1 MRVTMTKR
9 HCEISDELKTRTTAV
24 VDKLAK
30 IANRP
35 QSAEVIFNEEHGA
48 KVVEIVISLARGQTK
63 VAKVEAGDFRTALD
77 RAADKVRN
85 QLHKETH
92 RQQRGAHGVVEE

>member
-9 HCEISDELKTRTTAV
+9 HCEISDELKTRATTV

-30 IANRP
+30 VANRP
-35 QSAEVIFNEEHGA
+35 QNAEVIFDEDHGA
-48 KVVEIVISLARGQTK
+48 KVVEIVISLPRGQRK
-63 VAKVEAGDFRTALD
+63 AAKVEARDFRTALD

-85 QLHKETH
+85 QIQKENH
-92 RQQRGAHGVVEE
+92 RQKHGVAGE

>member
-30 IANRP
+30 IASRP

-48 KVVEIVISLARGQTK
+48 KVVEIVLSLPRGQTK
-63 VAKVEAGDFRTALD
+63 VAKVEARDFRTALD

-85 QLHKETH
+85 QLQKDSN
-92 RQQRGAHGVVEE
+92 RQQYGGVGE

>member
-9 HCEISDELKTRTTAV
+9 HCEISDELKNRATTM

-30 IANRP
+30 VASRP
-35 QSAEVIFNEEHGA
+35 QSAEVIFDEEHGA
-48 KVVEIVISLARGQTK
+48 KVVEIVLSLPRGQTK
-63 VAKVEAGDFRTALD
+63 VAKVEANDFRTALD

-85 QLHKETH
+85 QLQKDNH
-92 RQQRGAHGVVEE
+92 RTPYGAVGE

>member
-9 HCEISDELKTRTTAV
+9 HCEISDELKTRATTV

-30 IANRP
+30 VASRP
-35 QSAEVIFNEEHGA
+35 QSAEVIFDEDHGA
-48 KVVEIVISLARGQTK
+48 KVVEIVLSLARGQTK
-63 VAKVEAGDFRTALD
+63 VAKVEAHDFRTALD

-85 QLHKETH
+85 QLQKKETR
-92 RQQRGAHGVVEE
+92 RQQHGVIEE

>member
-9 HCEISDELKTRTTAV
+9 HCEISDELKSRAN
-24 VDKLAK
+24 KLIEKLEK

-35 QSAEVIFNEEHGA
+35 QSAEIIFDEDHGA
-48 KVVEIVISLARGQTK
+48 KMVEIVFVLPRGQTK
-63 VAKVEAGDFRTALD
+63 VAKAEANDFRTALD

-85 QLHKETH
+85 QLQKETH
-92 RQQRGAHGVVEE
+92 RPPHGVSGE

>member
-9 HCEISDELKTRTTAV
+9 HCEISDELKTRATTV

-30 IANRP
+30 VASRP
-35 QSAEVIFNEEHGA
+35 QSAEVIFDEDHGA
-48 KVVEIVISLARGQTK
+48 KVVEIVLSLPRGKTK
-63 VAKVEAGDFRTALD
+63 VAKVEAHDFRTALD

-85 QLHKETH
+85 QLQKKETR
-92 RQQRGAHGVVEE
+92 RQQHGVVEE

>member
-30 IANRP
+30 IASRP
-35 QSAEVIFNEEHGA
+35 HSAEVIFNEEHGA
-48 KVVEIVISLARGQTK
+48 KVVEIVLSLPRGQTK
-63 VAKVEAGDFRTALD
+63 VAKVEARDFRTALD

-85 QLHKETH
+85 QLQKDSN
-92 RQQRGAHGVVEE
+92 RQQYGGVGE

>member
-9 HCEISDELKTRTTAV
+9 HCEISDELKNRATTM

-30 IANRP
+30 VASRP
-35 QSAEVIFNEEHGA
+35 QSAEVIFDEEHGA
-48 KVVEIVISLARGQTK
+48 KVVEIVLSLPRGQTK
-63 VAKVEAGDFRTALD
+63 VAKVEANDFRTALD

-85 QLHKETH
+85 QLQKDNH
-92 RQQRGAHGVVEE
+92 RTSHGAVGE